1 MKAWNK
7 SISIVLVLLMSSTLL
22 LSACSG
28 NNSANGSIESPS
40 GSQAAAT
47 ESPSGSQAAAT
58 ESNEP
63 TKDNKDIS
71 GEITVGGWE
80 YIEKSLTAVLPEF
93 NKEYPNIKVSFKVA
107 PPADHYK
114 KLTIDLSSGQGAADV
129 VAIEIQNLAQYMEL
143 GVLEDL
149 TDLIEPNKTDFN
161 SFKVESATLDGKVYA
176 MPIDSGP
183 VGLYYRRDVFE
194 KAGLPSDPES
204 VAKQLATWDSYLETA
219 KIIKDKAGVPML
231 PLAGS
236 TNDARFFQIL
246 MQQQGN
252 WYFDKNGNTVVNNEK
267 TQKVLTL
274 FDKLWNDNYAADLLD
289 WTDGWYA
296 ALKDGKVAT
305 LPSAVWMGGFLKS
318 WIAVDAA
325 GKWGVVPLPVWEEG
339 GVRTSNDGG
348 SYLAITNQTKNAEA
362 ARAFVKFMLTK
373 NESQIALFKAT
384 DSFPSLQ
391 TTYQDPYFAEQDPY
405 FADQAY
411 RQLFADLAD
420 EIIPVN
426 YTGKYSEANALAQTE
441 IQKLATK
448 KQDVAQTSQAIENSI
463 KSKTGK

>member
-1 MKAWNK
+1 MSVFFAM
-7 SISIVLVLLMSSTLL
+7 LMSLSLI
-22 LSACSG
+22 LSACGGG
-28 NNSANGSIESPS
+28 NAKNEASESADASVPAASAS
-40 GSQAAAT
+40 GS
-47 ESPSGSQAAAT
+47 
-58 ESNEP
+58 
-63 TKDNKDIS
+63 DNKDIS

-80 YIEKSLTAVLPEF
+80 YIQKSLESALPEF
-93 NKEYPNIKVSFKVA
+93 NKEYPNIKVNFKIA

-143 GVLEDL
+143 GALEDM
-149 TDLIEPNKTDFN
+149 TSLIEPYKANFN
-161 SFKVESATLDGKVYA
+161 SYKVESATLDGKVYA

-183 VGLYYRRDVFE
+183 VGVYYRRDVFE

-204 VAKQLATWDSYLETA
+204 VAKQLATWDKYLETA
-219 KIIKDKAGVPML
+219 QIIKDKAGVPML

-236 TNDARFFQIL
+236 QNDGRFFQIL

-252 WYFDKNGNTVVNNEK
+252 WYFDKDGKTAVNNEK

-274 FDKLWNDNYAADLLD
+274 FDQLWKGGYTADLLD

-318 WIAVDAA
+318 WIAADAS

-362 ARAFVKFMLTK
+362 ARAFVTFMLTK
-373 NESQIALFKAT
+373 NESQIALFKAM
-384 DSFPSLQ
+384 DSFPSLE

-405 FADQAY
+405 FAGQAY

-420 EIIPVN
+420 EILPVN
-426 YTGKYSEANALAQTE
+426 YTGKYSEANALTMTE
-441 IQKLATK
+441 LQKMATN
-448 KQDVAQTSQAIENSI
+448 KQDVAATLKAIEDSI
-463 KSKTGK
+463 KSKTGQ